1 MGAPL
6 GQCAPVRMRTRCVVF
21 MIVTML
27 LSSMLLAP
35 ALAAAA
41 GQSDLKQSVVVGS
54 KVFTTT
60 SGERTVRFVTVNLN
74 DTALEVRPVLAQN
87 ELGKTESLASMA
99 KRSGAL
105 AAINGTFFMA
115 YNEGDY
121 KPPWGKIVID
131 YVEVNEGLSGASIGF
146 NGNALPVIDKTWN
159 ISASGYEHIISAG
172 PTLVKNGKVVL
183 DPLSERMS
191 DPKLTTNSGQ
201 RSFIGYT
208 ADNRL
213 VMGTVSNVTL
223 EQLANICQAMGLV
236 AAMNLD
242 GGASSGLYAHGQYIT
257 TPGRE
262 LSNALVVVPRKVK
275 PPIQVTLNGEKLVFT
290 QPPIVV
296 EGRVYVPFREMF
308 EKLGATVSWDGENQ
322 VVTATMDDL
331 EVKIERGHWVYVNG
345 NWVPIEVDH
354 RNITGHL
361 MVPVRLIAK
370 TAGLEVNWDE
380 ATRTVAFNTVFA
392 PEETEPDQHLEATGD

>member
-1 MGAPL
+1 M
-6 GQCAPVRMRTRCVVF
+6 
-21 MIVTML
+21 
-27 LSSMLLAP
+27 
-35 ALAAAA
+35 
-41 GQSDLKQSVVVGS
+41 
-54 KVFTTT
+54 FTTT

-74 DTALEVRPVLAQN
+74 DTALEVRPVLAQD
-87 ELGKTESLASMA
+87 ERGKTESLASMA

-115 YNEGDY
+115 YNKGDS

-146 NGNALPVIDKTWN
+146 HGNALPVIDKTKN
-159 ISASGYEHIISAG
+159 ISSLAYEHIISAG
-172 PTLVKNGKVVL
+172 PTLLKNGKVVL
-183 DPLSERMS
+183 DPHAEGMR

-223 EQLANICQAMGLV
+223 EQLALICKEMGLV

-257 TPGRE
+257 TPGRD
-262 LSNALVVVPRKVK
+262 LSNALVVVPRKDK
-275 PPIQVTLNGEKLVFT
+275 PIQVTLNGEKLAFA

-322 VVTATMDDL
+322 VVTATMDER
-331 EVKIERGHWVYVNG
+331 EVKIAQGRTVFVNG
-345 NWVPIEVDH
+345 NWLRIEVDH
-354 RNITGHL
+354 RNIAGHL
-361 MVPVRLIAK
+361 MIPVRLVAQ

-380 ATRTVAFNTVFA
+380 AMRTVAFNTV
-392 PEETEPDQHLEATGD
+392 PDSEEAASGQHVETTGD